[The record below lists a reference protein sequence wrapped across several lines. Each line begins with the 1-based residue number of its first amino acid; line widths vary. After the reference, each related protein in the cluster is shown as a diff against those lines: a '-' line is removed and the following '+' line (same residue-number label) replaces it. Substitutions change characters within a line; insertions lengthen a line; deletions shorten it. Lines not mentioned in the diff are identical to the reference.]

1 MKNKVILVTGIGG
14 NVGQGIIRNIR
25 VSYPDIEIIGT
36 DIVAVSSGNHL
47 CEKVYVLP
55 SSKDKRYISAVKKIC
70 SKEKVDLIIPSTD
83 YEVYYLAL
91 HKDSLPV
98 VACSD

>member
-55 SSKDKRYISAVKKIC
+55 SSKDKRYISAVKKILH
-70 SKEKVDLIIPSTD
+70 SASA
-83 YEVYYLAL
+83 AL
-91 HKDSLPV
+91 
-98 VACSD
+98 